1 MNRKLI
7 ILIQVV
13 LGAAALAG
21 SMYVAVTPAN
31 SLMKW
36 YNVDDAFFYYKV
48 AQNILAGHGF
58 TFDQINQSNGFHPLW
73 MVVCLCVF
81 WLSKYDLLLPLR
93 VLVIVSGLF
102 NLATS
107 LLLFRFLKR
116 YLHIGAAF
124 VGALLWGIFPPI
136 YNVSSILG
144 MESAVSVFFIVLLLS
159 KAASFLNRSDQE
171 PHRSRN
177 LIWLGVIGGLT
188 ILARLDNIFI
198 VAVIGLFL
206 LFKIKK
212 IPATV
217 IFDLLA
223 ITVSIFAAWILRL
236 GSEGVLAN
244 KLSIYP
250 MLMLC
255 LLVRPVALYFS
266 GCYLSKKPLNKIQM
280 IVRITMA
287 WAIAFVIEYATL
299 FILFKLNITTMFSNS
314 ILVLDAAIGLVTVTI
329 VHLLLFKSAVNTEN
343 TPFLILWKWVKV
355 HWKPVLRD
363 GVSYGSPIALLLG
376 SYMIFNKLTFGS
388 FTPVS
393 GQIKHWWSTMPNTV
407 YSRAVSLLD
416 VLGLSTGGGNG
427 PWSILTSKIYQ
438 AAEFASRF
446 ISGIR
451 IDILFVI
458 VGAVGII
465 LFLLLMKAQDGKL
478 ARKFFTMLVPAML
491 IGSIIQITYYF
502 ATGYTHTR
510 GWYWMAE
517 MVTIVICGS
526 LILDGFFSRMDQ
538 LKLKIKP
545 SLILVV
551 LIAFVLVMNHF
562 RFITRFAPMN
572 ISEEKK
578 NAYISEVKEVEHYTE
593 PGSRIGMT
601 GGGLMSY
608 FIQDRTIVNL
618 DGLINSEEYF
628 NAMKSGTATQ
638 FLDAIPLNYVFGKPY
653 MLLESDPYGSFL
665 KDRLVEIGYIRGNE
679 GFTLFKY
686 RIVQ

>member
-1 MNRKLI
+1 
-7 ILIQVV
+7 
-13 LGAAALAG
+13 
-21 SMYVAVTPAN
+21 
-31 SLMKW
+31 
-36 YNVDDAFFYYKV
+36 
-48 AQNILAGHGF
+48 
-58 TFDQINQSNGFHPLW
+58 
-73 MVVCLCVF
+73 
-81 WLSKYDLLLPLR
+81 
-93 VLVIVSGLF
+93 
-102 NLATS
+102 
-107 LLLFRFLKR
+107 
-116 YLHIGAAF
+116 
-124 VGALLWGIFPPI
+124 GIYPPI

-144 MESAVSVFFIVLLLS
+144 MESAISVFFIVLLLS
-159 KAASFLNRSDQE
+159 KAAHYLNRSDQE
-171 PHRSRN
+171 PHRSRD

-188 ILARLDNIFI
+188 ILARLDNIF
-198 VAVIGLFL
+198 VVGVIGFFL

-212 IPATV
+212 IPAMV

-223 ITVSIFAAWILRL
+223 ITVSIFASWILRL

-255 LLVRPVALYFS
+255 LLVRPITLYFS
-266 GCYLSKKPLNKIQM
+266 GCYLSKKPLTKFQM
-280 IVRITMA
+280 IIRIVLA
-287 WAIAFVIEYATL
+287 WTIAFVIEYATL
-299 FILFKLNITTMFSNS
+299 FVLFKLNITTMFSNS
-314 ILVLDAAIGLVTVTI
+314 ILVLDAAIGLVVVII
-329 VHLLLFKSAVNTEN
+329 VHLLLFKSSVKADN
-343 TPFLILWKWVKV
+343 TPVSIFWSWVKA
-355 HWKPVLRD
+355 HWKPVLLD
-363 GVSYGSPIALLLG
+363 GVLYGSPIALLLG
-376 SYMIFNKLTFGS
+376 SYMLFNKIGFGS

-407 YSRAVSLLD
+407 YARAVSLLD

-438 AAEFASRF
+438 VAEFSARF
-446 ISGIR
+446 ITGISM
-451 IDILFVI
+451 DILFVI
-458 VGAVGII
+458 LGAVTVV

-478 ARKFFTMLVPAML
+478 ARKFFTMLVPAIL

-526 LILDGFFSRMDQ
+526 LILDGVFSWMDTI
-538 LKLKIKP
+538 KLKIKP

-551 LIAFVLVMNHF
+551 LISVVLVMNHF
-562 RFITRFAPMN
+562 RFITSFAPM
-572 ISEEKK
+572 IIPEEKQT
-578 NAYISEVKEVEHYTE
+578 AYIAEVKEVEHYTE
-593 PGSRIGMT
+593 PGSKIGMT

-638 FLDAIPLNYVFGKPY
+638 FLDAIPLGYVFGKPY

-679 GFTLFKY
+679 SFTLFKY